1 MKSFALVLLTL
12 LVPIAG
18 SRQTAAPAATANS
31 AAVAE
36 FSIPG
41 HGKLRMPLPTGWKIE
56 SSPLAQP
63 PAVKL
68 HFAPPSS
75 DSFDMQV
82 TAVWLDSDKLAK
94 ESPSFIHVTVHKTG
108 ENDIPH
114 AVEKTL
120 FVQDFRGPQSYGS
133 YFSLTDNDPGPGYPY
148 MVQGIF
154 LTGPALAPFTILTR
168 APNAPEVAQALSS
181 FTNATFVNE

>member
-108 ENDIPH
+108 ENDILMRL
-114 AVEKTL
+114 KK
-120 FVQDFRGPQSYGS
+120 
-133 YFSLTDNDPGPGYPY
+133 PY
-148 MVQGIF
+148 SSRIS
-154 LTGPALAPFTILTR
+154 A
-168 APNAPEVAQALSS
+168 APNPMAL
-181 FTNATFVNE
+181 TFL